1 MSKPEK
7 TVLTPGKMRAMRML
21 AKAQHVIADSEPDPH
36 YEHLQRVAARK
47 LYEAARPRL
56 KIVGKGTRA
65 EGESP

>member
-7 TVLTPGKMRAMRML
+7 SDLTTGNMRAMRML

-56 KIVGKGTRA
+56 KIVGKGA
-65 EGESP
+65 HAKGESP